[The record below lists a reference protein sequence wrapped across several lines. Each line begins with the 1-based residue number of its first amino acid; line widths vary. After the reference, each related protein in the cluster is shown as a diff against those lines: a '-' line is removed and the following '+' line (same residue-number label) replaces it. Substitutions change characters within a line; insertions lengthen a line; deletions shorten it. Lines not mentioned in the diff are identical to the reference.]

1 MSLKKKRIG
10 VLALGQLPEHAL
22 DIISFHIKNHL
33 DVMPRTLPAL
43 DNPEYA
49 YNEKR
54 FQYDAGIIIEAL
66 EAMRFSDVEKVIGV
80 MSIDLFIPIFTHVY
94 GEARQGGN
102 CAVVS
107 LFRLKE
113 NSDGSASPA
122 VLIYKRA
129 AKVALHELGHL
140 FNLLHCENEKCLM
153 HFSGCV
159 KELDQ
164 SSPTLCEY
172 CAIFLQDKLR
182 HR

>member
-1 MSLKKKRIG
+1 MSLQKKRIG
-10 VLALGQLPEHAL
+10 VLALGQLPAQAL
-22 DIISFHIKNHL
+22 DIISSQIKDHL
-33 DVMPRTLPAL
+33 DVMPRILPAL

-49 YNEKR
+49 FNDKR
-54 FQYDAGIIIEAL
+54 FQYDAGIVIDAL
-66 EAMRFSDVEKVIGV
+66 ESMQFNDVEKVIGV
-80 MSIDLFIPIFTHVY
+80 MDMDLFIPIFTHVY
-94 GEARQGGN
+94 GEARQGGT

-113 NSDGSASPA
+113 STDGAVPPA

-140 FNLLHCENEKCLM
+140 FNLLHCENKECLM

-159 KELDQ
+159 KELDD
-164 SSPTLCEY
+164 SSSALCEY